1 MGLAERKRQKRIRDY
16 VIERDG
22 SICCY
27 CDRVLT
33 METLTMEHINPNS
46 QGGVFN
52 TTNLTVACAPCN
64 SRRGSQ
70 SFFIHCKKFNWSQDK
85 YDKYQRLHLANLK
98 IRILNVVKEK
108 LLTKDYL
115 IPNLIVLEA
124 CKLININ
131 FINFNEYEKEYGF
144 TIVFN
149 KLCNRS
155 DIKFCFD
162 QLIKIIEAE
171 SR

>member
-52 TTNLTVACAPCN
+52 TTNLTVACAKCN
-64 SRRGSQ
+64 SRRS
-70 SFFIHCKKFNWSQDK
+70 SKPFFEHCKKFNWSKDKLDK
-85 YDKYQRLHLANLK
+85 YHRLYFSNMQIKIINIAKEKFMIDVFMIPTKLIQQACCLLK
-98 IRILNVVKEK
+98 IN
-108 LLTKDYL
+108 
-115 IPNLIVLEA
+115 
-124 CKLININ
+124 NIN
-131 FINFNEYEKEYGF
+131 FDNYEKEYGF
-144 TIVFN
+144 TIVFDE
-149 KLCNRS
+149 LRNRN

-171 SR
+171 CR